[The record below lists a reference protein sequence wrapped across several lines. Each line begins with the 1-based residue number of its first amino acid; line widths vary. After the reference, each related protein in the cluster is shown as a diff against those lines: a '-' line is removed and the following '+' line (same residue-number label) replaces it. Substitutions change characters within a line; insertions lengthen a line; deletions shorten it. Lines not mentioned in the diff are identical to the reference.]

1 MNEALLILVLGGA
14 LCGFGGGLALVV
26 LGLCQPGFRLRA
38 LGLLAVLGLA
48 LAAGP
53 LAAALRSILPLRPDD
68 TNLIFVTLVAL
79 LAAAGML
86 NLRHARWARWVIVAG
101 IAGVL
106 ALWMFA
112 AHVILTWRF

>member
-1 MNEALLILVLGGA
+1 MDVALLILVLGGA
-14 LCGFGGGLALVV
+14 LCGFGGGLVAVV

-48 LAAGP
+48 LATGP
-53 LAAALRSILPLRPDD
+53 LAAALRSILPLAPADI
-68 TNLIFVTLVAL
+68 NLIFVTLIAL
-79 LAAAGML
+79 LVAAGML
-86 NLRHARWARWVIVAG
+86 GLRQARGARLVIVAG

-106 ALWMFA
+106 VMWLSA